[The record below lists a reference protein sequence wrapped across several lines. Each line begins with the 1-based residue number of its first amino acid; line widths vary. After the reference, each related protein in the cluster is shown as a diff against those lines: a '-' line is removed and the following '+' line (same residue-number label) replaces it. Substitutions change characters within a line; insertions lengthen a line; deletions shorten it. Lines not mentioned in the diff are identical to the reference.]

1 MPFNKLSQ
9 WLEEERL
16 AGAPDPAQAVL
27 ATVTA
32 DATPHSRVIAL
43 REISPVGLIFFTQA
57 GTRKVFELEHNPRVS
72 LNFWLELEQRQ
83 IIIEGVAKKLDQ
95 AENSDYWVAY
105 PRIAQIRFTA
115 YAPTSGKPIQSKQ
128 RLEEKKADIEREFQG
143 KEIPVHSLYCG
154 YRIIPSKFIFYA
166 YRTDELSDVT
176 EYTNQDAKHW
186 QQQIFSP

>member
-9 WLEEERL
+9 WLEEESY

-43 REISPVGLIFFTQA
+43 REISPSGLIFFTQA
-57 GTRKVFELEHNPRVS
+57 GTRKVSELEHNPRVS
-72 LNFWLELEQRQ
+72 LNFWLELKERQ
-83 IIIEGVAKKLDQ
+83 IIIEGVAEKLDQ
-95 AENSDYWVAY
+95 AENSDYWAAY

-115 YAPTSGKPIQSKQ
+115 YAPTSGQPIQSKQ
-128 RLEEKKADIEREFQG
+128 HLEEKKMAIEHEYQG
-143 KEIPVHSLYCG
+143 KEIQVNSLYCG
-154 YRIIPSKFIFYA
+154 YRIKPIKFLFYA

-176 EYTNQDAKHW
+176 EYTKQDDNHW
-186 QQQIFSP
+186 RQRIISP